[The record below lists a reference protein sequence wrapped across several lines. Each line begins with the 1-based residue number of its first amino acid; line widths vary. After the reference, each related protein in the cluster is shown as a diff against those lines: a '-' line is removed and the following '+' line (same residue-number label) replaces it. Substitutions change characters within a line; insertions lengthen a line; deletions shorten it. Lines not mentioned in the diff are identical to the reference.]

1 MHQSFLT
8 SASTSQMRKHP
19 HNAMIQRPPRSR
31 HQPPPAGIDVPGNC
45 GDLMTR
51 ASDSMRRRA
60 RSSRPR
66 RLAAYRHLL
75 NSLNTFHENCGNRL
89 ADHWPAPA
97 RPKNLALTKPQSAER
112 NTSGRTRAALRYRPH
127 PGTNRE

>member
-1 MHQSFLT
+1 
-8 SASTSQMRKHP
+8 
-19 HNAMIQRPPRSR
+19 
-31 HQPPPAGIDVPGNC
+31 
-45 GDLMTR
+45 MTR

-97 RPKNLALTKPQSAER
+97 RPKKPGADQASIRRKEHVWENEGGA
-112 NTSGRTRAALRYRPH
+112 TLPTPSGHQP
-127 PGTNRE
+127 